1 MRKNLVASL
10 AVGVPLVVG
19 VVATVLVL
27 IWLPQIPN
35 PAAIHWGFD
44 GAPDGFAPRWV
55 YVPMT
60 AGLAGVLPL
69 VMGATAVRSAWQ
81 TVYTTTTRM
90 IVATTVGLSFFM
102 GIILA
107 GSVLIQRGV
116 ASAEDAPG
124 IVPLILIGAA
134 VSLAFGV
141 VAYLLMPT
149 SSERGPSGDAVAPL
163 KLSPGEVAVWT
174 SSATGSLPFTVVVIG
189 MGVVVAIL
197 GVAGGP
203 HYLLLVAALL
213 AILPIA
219 FAVFHVSVGQRGLQ
233 VRSVLGWPRRRID
246 LSQIASVEVVDVH
259 PFQQWGGWGWRSSPQ
274 GTAVV
279 TRKGPALQTTLTN
292 GRVFVVTC
300 EDARR
305 GAATLTALVERER
318 EGRDAA
324 TS

>member
-1 MRKNLVASL
+1 MASL

-19 VVATVLVL
+19 VVTTVLVL

-35 PAAIHWGFD
+35 PAAIHWGFS
-44 GAPDGFAPRWV
+44 GTPDGFAPRWV
-55 YVPMT
+55 YPLMT
-60 AGLAGVLPL
+60 AGLAGILPL
-69 VMGATAVRSAWQ
+69 VMGAAVVGSAWQ
-81 TVYTTTTRM
+81 TVYTTTIRM
-90 IVATTVGLSFFM
+90 IVATAVGLSFFL
-102 GIILA
+102 GTILT
-107 GSVLIQRGV
+107 GSVFVQRGV
-116 ASAEDAPG
+116 PSAEDAPG
-124 IVPLILIGAA
+124 IAPLILMGLVVAI
-134 VSLAFGV
+134 AFGV
-141 VAYLLMPT
+141 AVYSLMPA
-149 SSERGPSGDAVAPL
+149 SSQRSPSGEAVTPL
-163 KLSPGEVAVWT
+163 KLNPGEVVVWT

-189 MGVVVAIL
+189 MCVVVAVL
-197 GVAGGP
+197 GVSGGP
-203 HYLLLVAALL
+203 LYLLVVAALV
-213 AILPIA
+213 AVLPLA
-219 FAVFHVSVGQRGLQ
+219 FAMFHVSVGQRGLQ
-233 VRSVLGWPRRRID
+233 VRSVLGWPWRRID

>member
-69 VMGATAVRSAWQ
+69 VMGATVVRSAWQ
-81 TVYTTTTRM
+81 TVYTTNIRM
-90 IVATTVGLSFFM
+90 I
-102 GIILA
+102 
-107 GSVLIQRGV
+107 
-116 ASAEDAPG
+116 
-124 IVPLILIGAA
+124 
-134 VSLAFGV
+134 
-141 VAYLLMPT
+141 
-149 SSERGPSGDAVAPL
+149 
-163 KLSPGEVAVWT
+163 
-174 SSATGSLPFTVVVIG
+174 
-189 MGVVVAIL
+189 VAIL

-219 FAVFHVSVGQRGLQ
+219 FAVFHVSVGREGLL
-233 VRSVLGWPRRRID
+233 VRSVLGWPWRRID

-259 PFQQWGGWGWRSSPQ
+259 PFQQWGGWGWRSNPQ